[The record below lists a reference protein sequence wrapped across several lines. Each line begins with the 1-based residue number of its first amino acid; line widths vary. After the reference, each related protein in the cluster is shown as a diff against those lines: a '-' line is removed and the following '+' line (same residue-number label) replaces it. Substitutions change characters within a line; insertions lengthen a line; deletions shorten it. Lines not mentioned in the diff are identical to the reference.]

1 MIGLARPSGSRRL
14 VAVRR
19 VAVLGFVIGAL
30 CGPGRGGVAR
40 ADVDADLA
48 ALVAGLPACDA
59 ARAHCL
65 GIRLHMT
72 VGEDGPI
79 AAADW
84 LAIQLAAAN
93 RHFAALDVGFQV
105 VGIDALP
112 ASGARIATRRERD
125 DLSAGRLAGTVLHVF
140 IIGQLDDVD
149 QPGKVIRGVTWHTR
163 KDDRKYVLVSTVAPD
178 RVLAHELGHVFGLP
192 HSRYAISIMNKTDRT
207 DPPVEQRTFAEEE
220 IAAMRPQLKRLLR
233 DKVIA
238 EVAK

>member
-1 MIGLARPSGSRRL
+1 M
-14 VAVRR
+14 RR
-19 VAVLGFVIGAL
+19 VVVFVFVGAL
-30 CGPGRGGVAR
+30 CVAGRGGVAR

-48 ALVAGLPACDA
+48 ALVAALPACEA

-65 GIRLHMT
+65 GIRLHVT
-72 VGEDGPI
+72 VGDDGPI

-84 LAIQLAAAN
+84 LGIQLAAAN

-105 VGIDALP
+105 TGVDALP

-125 DLSAGRLAGTVLHVF
+125 DLSAGRLAGTVIHVF

-149 QPGKVIRGVTWHTR
+149 QPGQVIRGVTWHTR
-163 KDDRKYVLVSTVAPD
+163 KDDRKYVLVSTVAPE

-192 HSRYAISIMNKTDRT
+192 HSRYAVSIMNKTDRT
-207 DPPVEQRTFAEEE
+207 EPPVEQRTFADEE

>member
-1 MIGLARPSGSRRL
+1 MLGL
-14 VAVRR
+14 V
-19 VAVLGFVIGAL
+19 GAL
-30 CGPGRGGVAR
+30 CVAGRGGVAR
-40 ADVDADLA
+40 AEVDADLA
-48 ALVAGLPACDA
+48 ALAAALPACDA

-65 GIRLHMT
+65 GIRLHVT
-72 VGEDGPI
+72 AGDAGLI

-93 RHFAALDVGFQV
+93 RHFAPLDVGFQV
-105 VGIDALP
+105 TGIDALP

-125 DLSAGRLAGTVLHVF
+125 DLATGRLAGAVIHVF
-140 IIGQLDDVD
+140 IIGRLDDVD
-149 QPGKVIRGVTWHTR
+149 QPGQVIRGVTWHTR
-163 KDDRKYVLVSTVAPD
+163 KDDRKYVLVSTVAPE

-192 HSRYAISIMNKTDRT
+192 HSRYAVSIMNKTDRAE
-207 DPPVEQRTFAEEE
+207 PPVEQRTFADEE

>member
-1 MIGLARPSGSRRL
+1 MRRF
-14 VAVRR
+14 
-19 VAVLGFVIGAL
+19 AVLGVVVGAF
-30 CGPGRGGVAR
+30 CMAGRGEVAS

-48 ALVAGLPACDA
+48 ALVAALPACEA

-65 GIRLHMT
+65 GIRLHVT
-72 VGEDGPI
+72 VGDDGPI

-84 LAIQLAAAN
+84 LGIQLAAAN

-105 VGIDALP
+105 TGVDALP

-125 DLSAGRLAGTVLHVF
+125 DLSAGRLAGAVIHVF

-149 QPGKVIRGVTWHTR
+149 QPGQVIRGVTWHTR
-163 KDDRKYVLVSTVAPD
+163 KDDRKYVLVSTVAPE

-192 HSRYAISIMNKTDRT
+192 HSRYAVSIMNKTDRAE
-207 DPPVEQRTFAEEE
+207 PPVEQRTFADEE